1 MLEFAAIPP
10 EINSGRMYAG
20 PGSGPML
27 AASAAWDYLADDLY
41 LAAAAYGSTITD
53 LTSSWLGPSSVSM
66 AAAAATY
73 VSWISATALQA
84 EETAAQAKEAVAAYE
99 AAFAMTVPPEVIA
112 ANRALL
118 LALVA
123 TNFLGQNT
131 PAIMATE
138 ALYVEMWAQ
147 DAAAMY
153 GYSGASSA
161 ASLLTPFAAPTDT
174 TSSSGGAG
182 LAAAV
187 TQAAGTS
194 AGTGAQ
200 AVSPLSSAAMPS
212 ALQALTSTMTS
223 SSSSST
229 APVTSLTTTTSSTSA
244 LASSTSL
251 VSGTASSASMLT
263 SGVSMLG
270 SSTSLVKTLGS
281 ATSSF
286 GGSFPMFKSSLDIG
300 TGPAA
305 AWSSPQLGGLDVTA
319 ASGRAASLGGLSVPQ
334 GWTSAA
340 PAFSQVASALPAGGG
355 LPATAPVAP
364 SAPAGP
370 ISAPLANA
378 SQRGSASSPLAARY
392 DFRPAMVQRPV
403 YAG

>member
-10 EINSGRMYAG
+10 EINSGRMYTG

-41 LAAAAYGSTITD
+41 MTAAAYGTTVTD
-53 LTSSWLGPSSVSM
+53 LTSSWLGPSSESM
-66 AAAAATY
+66 GAAAATY

-84 EETAAQAKEAVAAYE
+84 EQTAAQAKAAVAAYE

-153 GYSGASSA
+153 GYAGASSA
-161 ASLLTPFAAPTDT
+161 ASLLTPFATPTDT

-194 AGTGAQ
+194 AGTGVQ
-200 AVSPLSSAAMPS
+200 AVTPLSSAAMPG
-212 ALQALTSTMTS
+212 ALQALTSTVTS
-223 SSSSST
+223 STSST
-229 APVTSLTTTTSSTSA
+229 APVSSMATTTSSTSA
-244 LASSTSL
+244 VGSATSL

-270 SSTSLVKTLGS
+270 SSTSLLKTFGS
-281 ATSSF
+281 TTSAF
-286 GGSFPMFKSSLDIG
+286 GGGLPMFKSSLEIG
-300 TGPAA
+300 AGPGPGAFGQ
-305 AWSSPQLGGLDVTA
+305 SNFGGVTA
-319 ASGRAASLGGLSVPQ
+319 ASGRAASLGSLSVPQ

-355 LPATAPVAP
+355 LPAAPAAP
-364 SAPAGP
+364 GVPAGP
-370 ISAPLANA
+370 IGAPPANA
-378 SQRGSASSPLAARY
+378 SGRGSASSPLAARY
-392 DFRPAMVQRPV
+392 YVRPAMVQRPV